1 MIIHVRRSKNSNIP
15 TTIIMIPPILM
26 ISCWRFLIH
35 VIFVMKK
42 DRTKNGTANPNTYA
56 IIYVTADSGLLP
68 ASVITA
74 DKIGPV
80 QGVHPAAKPI
90 PMRIDPKKPA
100 GRFLNCILFSPIRK
114 EGWKTPRIIKPKKI
128 MRMAPT
134 WRIA

>member
-1 MIIHVRRSKNSNIP
+1 MYNILQLTKKTIRRDCRKRFQKPVNPPNNEENMMIIHVRRSKNSNIP

-90 PMRIDPKKPA
+90 PMRIDPKNQQDD
-100 GRFLNCILFSPIRK
+100 F
-114 EGWKTPRIIKPKKI
+114 
-128 MRMAPT
+128 
-134 WRIA
+134 